1 MLKNICWL
9 ASYPKSGNT
18 WIRYVLTLAMRGETG
33 IDKVTET
40 IPSFPMMVNL
50 RNGNLKNP
58 TAQETVLA
66 WKKTQSLLVNEAGS
80 SKLILKSHNAC
91 ATIGGIQFP
100 DERFTHKTVYLIRD
114 PRDVAVSWG
123 VHANKS
129 VQQAE
134 LDLVNKNFEIGK
146 DQTGRGI
153 EVLSSWRNHVIG
165 WSNIKCPILLI
176 KYEDLLQEPLRQIL
190 RLFNFLE
197 IQPIINPKEIVKISS
212 FQRMQA
218 QEKKVGFNEKRG
230 GNLFFRNGKS
240 GSWKQSGHDF
250 ELLTQLAGDVMSD
263 LGYLKDK

>member
-1 MLKNICWL
+1 
-9 ASYPKSGNT
+9 
-18 WIRYVLTLAMRGETG
+18 MRGETG

-50 RNGNLKNP
+50 RNGNLNNP

-197 IQPIINPKEIVKISS
+197 IQPIINPEEIVKISS

-250 ELLTQLAGDVMSD
+250 ELLTQLAGDLMSD